1 MFASEL
7 IQHVAIVSVC
17 VCTYVHRQAR
27 VVSVSQCG
35 QKKIAKNIW
44 EEAARQR
51 CTHSFGYS
59 RVHGFVFGVFFGGV
73 FLSLYVGQENKQ
85 YVSRKIKFQFQI
97 KKAASCSR
105 THPND

>member
-7 IQHVAIVSVC
+7 TQHVAIVSVC

-35 QKKIAKNIW
+35 QKKIAKNLW

-51 CTHSFGYS
+51 CTHSFGVS
-59 RVHGFVFGVFFGGV
+59 GVF